1 MPAVVKDDRRGAR
14 ERLLE
19 AASRLFYAEGVHTVG
34 IDRII
39 DEAGVAKASLYK
51 TFGSKDA
58 LIQAYLQGRHD
69 GVTRRISAA
78 VARVDDPRE
87 KVLTVFEAQGTMFA
101 EPGYRGC
108 AFVAATAEASPTGTI
123 DDAATAFRA
132 WMRALFVGLATAAG
146 APDPATL
153 GRRLH
158 LLYDGA
164 SLSARMDRDPT
175 VAADAR
181 AAAETLL
188 DAALA
193 GLTGPRVGSVLS

>member
-1 MPAVVKDDRRGAR
+1 MAAVMKDDRRGAR
-14 ERLLE
+14 ERLLD

-34 IDRII
+34 IDRVI

-58 LIQAYLQGRHD
+58 LIQAYLQGR
-69 GVTRRISAA
+69 GQATTRRITEALAA
-78 VARVDDPRE
+78 VGDPRE
-87 KVLTVFEAQGTMFA
+87 RILAVFDAQAAMFA

-108 AFVAATAEASPTGTI
+108 AFVAASAEASPGGTI
-123 DDAATAFRA
+123 DDAVAGYRTWFRA
-132 WMRALFVGLATAAG
+132 MFVGLSTAVG

-153 GRRLH
+153 ARKLH

-164 SLSARMDRDPT
+164 GLSARMDHDPT

-181 AAAETLL
+181 AAAETLVA
-188 DAALA
+188 AALA
-193 GLTGPRVGSVLS
+193 Q